1 MGPTELLAHLFSGGD
16 RSAREAE
23 KIHRAQEREMH
34 KKGSDRIT
42 KETFKTKKDLDD
54 ASSTKKQDEGRSENM
69 VSEKM
74 VTEEKEQNPVENKEN
89 EPVRDADQ
97 GKKKSEA

>member
-1 MGPTELLAHLFSGGD
+1 MLF

-54 ASSTKKQDEGRSENM
+54 ASSTKKQDEGRIENA
-69 VSEKM
+69 VGEKM
-74 VTEEKEQNPVENKEN
+74 ATEEKEKNLVETKEK
-89 EPVRDADQ
+89 EKLQ
-97 GKKKSEA
+97 LKKKLKSDD